1 MPADAPRAGA
11 ARAAAEHPAL
21 VQRARKAHVGG
32 SCAQNVE
39 TVLELVQPLLLK
51 ATMAEEQGR
60 EQRLV
65 FSLYLEAMVAG
76 DEMAIWSL
84 LHRLLL
90 TPRPSLLLGGTACLF
105 G

>member
-1 MPADAPRAGA
+1 
-11 ARAAAEHPAL
+11 
-21 VQRARKAHVGG
+21 
-32 SCAQNVE
+32 
-39 TVLELVQPLLLK
+39 VLELVQPLLLK

-60 EQRLV
+60 EQGLV